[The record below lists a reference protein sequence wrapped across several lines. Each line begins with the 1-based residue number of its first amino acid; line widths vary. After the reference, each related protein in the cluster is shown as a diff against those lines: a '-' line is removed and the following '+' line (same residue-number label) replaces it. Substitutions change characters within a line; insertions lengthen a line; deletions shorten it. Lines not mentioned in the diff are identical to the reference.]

1 MVNDE
6 GVRWH
11 EALNGKKTQK
21 SQRRVWEKEVGSGCF
36 QKKIKRGDLLDVY
49 VEELLEV
56 ERDLKNT
63 IV

>member
-1 MVNDE
+1 MNDE
-6 GVRWH
+6 GAQQR

-21 SQRRVWEKEVGSGCF
+21 SQRRVWEKEVGSGFF
-36 QKKIKRGDLLDVY
+36 QKKIKRGDLLDVC